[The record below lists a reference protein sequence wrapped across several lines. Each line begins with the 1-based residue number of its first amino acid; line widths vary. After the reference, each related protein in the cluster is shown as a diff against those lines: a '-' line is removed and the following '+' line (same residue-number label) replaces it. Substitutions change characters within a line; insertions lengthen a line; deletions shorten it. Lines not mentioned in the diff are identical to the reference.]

1 MRAGCSFHTTTR
13 DDRDVAHHP
22 SIVTPLCDRLG
33 ITVPV
38 VQAPIGRASGPDLVS
53 AVSNAGG
60 MGMLG
65 ASFHALDDLRADI
78 LRILALT
85 DRPFGIN
92 LLLRWNQME
101 RLEVSLDSGVRVVSL
116 FWPDR
121 EPIRPYVEAS
131 RSAGALVMHTVGTA
145 EEARRA
151 VDEGVN
157 VIVAQGSDAGGHVWG
172 DIGTLSLIPVVVD
185 AVAPT
190 PGRSGITDGR
200 GLAAVLA
207 LGAQAAWMGTRFVV
221 ADEARSHPTYRDRLV
236 RATETEA
243 VRSIGVFDCGFE
255 DAVVRTIEN
264 STLSRWRAEGE
275 PQAGAR
281 PGEHDVVA
289 HRDGGDAITRYDF
302 APPSVGM
309 TGDLEAMANYA
320 GQGVGLVRKRQSAAE
335 IVHEVATEAATRL
348 QELGR

>member
-1 MRAGCSFHTTTR
+1 MA
-13 DDRDVAHHP
+13 DHP
-22 SIVTPLCDRLG
+22 SIVTPLCDQLG

-38 VQAPIGRASGPDLVS
+38 VQAPIGRASGPDLVG

-60 MGMLG
+60 LGMLG
-65 ASFHALDDLRADI
+65 ASFHALDDLHADI

-151 VDEGVN
+151 VDEGVD

-185 AVAPT
+185 AVAPI
-190 PGRSGITDGR
+190 PVIAAGGITDGR

-236 RATETEA
+236 RATETDA
-243 VRSIGVFDCGFE
+243 VRSIGVFDRGFE
-255 DAVVRTIEN
+255 DAAVRTIEN
-264 STLSRWRAEGE
+264 STLSRWRAGGE
-275 PQAGAR
+275 PRPGVR

-302 APPSVGM
+302 APPAVGM

-335 IVHEVATEAATRL
+335 IVHEVATEAATLLR
-348 QELGR
+348 ELGR